1 MKGTNTKKPS
11 FKTMNKKPVNLAE
24 FRKLKIARET
34 IQNPNLQ
41 FLGGP
46 TFLEALQI
54 IAEHEAKQMLKN
66 RSF

>member
-1 MKGTNTKKPS
+1 
-11 FKTMNKKPVNLAE
+11 MNKKPVNLAE

-34 IQNPNLQ
+34 IQNPNLE

-54 IAEHEAKQMLKN
+54 IAEYEAKQTLKN

>member
-1 MKGTNTKKPS
+1 
-11 FKTMNKKPVNLAE
+11 MNKKPVNLAE

-46 TFLEALQI
+46 TFLEALQT
-54 IAEHEAKQMLKN
+54 IAEHEAKQTLRIGAFKN
-66 RSF
+66 E